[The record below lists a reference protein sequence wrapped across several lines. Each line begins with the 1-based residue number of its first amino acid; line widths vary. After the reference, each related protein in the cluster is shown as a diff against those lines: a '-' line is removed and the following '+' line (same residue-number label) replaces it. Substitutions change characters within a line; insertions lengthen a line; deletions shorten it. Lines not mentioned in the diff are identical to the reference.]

1 MIGYT
6 LIRLLDLYEV
16 LIVVW
21 CIMSWIPHANET
33 VERIRR
39 ALGTLV
45 EPYLAVFRRYIPPF
59 SGIDFSPIVAIIA
72 LRLVQRAISL
82 ILYI

>member
-1 MIGYT
+1 MIRYA
-6 LIRLLDLYEV
+6 LIRLLDIYEV
-16 LIVVW
+16 LIFVW
-21 CIMSWIPHANET
+21 CIMSWIPHVNET
-33 VERIRR
+33 VGHIRK

>member
-16 LIVVW
+16 LIIVW
-21 CIMSWIPHANET
+21 CLMSWIPRANET
-33 VERIRR
+33 VGRIRR

-59 SGIDFSPIVAIIA
+59 SGIDFSPIIAIIA